1 MSKEDVLRYRGRKCY
16 PTMNVLAAC
25 TFDLKFM
32 YVLPGW
38 EDSASDSRIL
48 DSALSREDNLNVPQG
63 IKFLYINLFHS
74 Y

>member
-1 MSKEDVLRYRGRKCY
+1 MSKEDVSRYRGRKSY

-25 TFDLKFM
+25 TFDLKFT

-38 EDSASDSRIL
+38 EGSASDSRIL